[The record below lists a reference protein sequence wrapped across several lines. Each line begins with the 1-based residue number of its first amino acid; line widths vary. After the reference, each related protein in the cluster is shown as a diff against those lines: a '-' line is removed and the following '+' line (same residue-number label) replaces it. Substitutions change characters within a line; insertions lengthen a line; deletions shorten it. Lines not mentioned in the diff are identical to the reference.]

1 MVWNMVDYPASLKN
15 FDPLL
20 RKKTIDIANALLEN
34 GYKDDRAIPIAISQA
49 KEWMYN
55 ASEKELDE
63 FKKADNPDKNDIHE
77 NNNSSNDL
85 LDNDVMVFYNDNRWV
100 VKTKGAKQ
108 ISETFNKKI
117 RAVSRAKEIA
127 ANKESNIVLYKKDG
141 SKEK

>member
-1 MVWNMVDYPASLKN
+1 MTWNMTDYPASLKN

-49 KEWMYN
+49 KEWMHN

-63 FKKADNPDKNDIHE
+63 LKKTDNPDKNDRHE
-77 NNNSSNDL
+77 NNSGSNDL
-85 LDNDVMVFYNDNRWV
+85 LDSDVMVFYDDNRWA
-100 VKTKGAKQ
+100 VKTKGAKK
-108 ISETFNKKI
+108 ISETFDKKI

-127 ANKESNIVLYKKDG
+127 ANKESKIVLYKKDG
-141 SKEK
+141 NKEK